1 MPILSGLVGLISN
14 DMAIDLG
21 TANTLVYVPGRG
33 IVLEEPS
40 VVAFNNE
47 QGNHKIIAVGHEAKQ
62 MLGRTPESMET
73 IQPMRDGVIADFM
86 AAEEMIKH
94 FIRRVHNRRALTSPQ
109 IMICVPAS
117 ATPVE
122 RRAVQEAALSAGAR
136 KVHLIEEP
144 VAAAIG
150 VGLPI
155 LEPRGAMIVDIGG
168 GTTDIA
174 VISLGGVLYSRSLR
188 TAGNTFDEAIINHIR
203 HRHQLLI
210 GASSA
215 ETIKINAGTA
225 IARANGNPVELHIK
239 GRDLKRGVPG
249 QVTLGPQD
257 IAEALADPIARI
269 ADGVKL
275 ALEQIEPEVASDIY
289 EDGVCLTGG
298 GALLDK
304 IKVKLARETGVRYI
318 TPEDPLRCVA
328 VGSGLAL
335 EQIGKYRDLLAN
347 V

>member
-1 MPILSGLVGLISN
+1 MFSGLVGVISS

-40 VVAFNNE
+40 VVAFSSE
-47 QGNHKIIAVGHEAKQ
+47 KGTQKILAVGHEAKA
-62 MLGRTPESMET
+62 MLGRTPESIET

-94 FIRRVHNRRALTSPQ
+94 FIRRVHNRKSLISPKV
-109 IMICVPAS
+109 MICVPAD

-136 KVHLIEEP
+136 KIYLIQEP

-150 VGLPI
+150 IGLPVAA
-155 LEPRGAMIVDIGG
+155 PHGTMVVDIGG

-174 VISLGGVLYSRSLR
+174 VISLGGIIYSRSIR
-188 TAGNTFDEAIINHIR
+188 TAGNAFDDAIINYIR
-203 HRHQLLI
+203 HKHHLLI
-210 GASSA
+210 GQTSA
-215 ETIKINAGTA
+215 EKIKIEAGTA
-225 IARANGNPVELHIK
+225 IARANGKAIDIHIK
-239 GRDLKRGVPG
+239 GRDLKKGIPS
-249 QVTLGPQD
+249 QIILGPAD
-257 IAEALADPIARI
+257 IAEALASPLARV

-275 ALEQIEPEVASDIY
+275 ALEQIEPELAADIY
-289 EDGVCLTGG
+289 EDGIHLTGG

-304 IKVKLARETGVRYI
+304 ISSKLARETGV
-318 TPEDPLRCVA
+318 
-328 VGSGLAL
+328 
-335 EQIGKYRDLLAN
+335 
-347 V
+347 